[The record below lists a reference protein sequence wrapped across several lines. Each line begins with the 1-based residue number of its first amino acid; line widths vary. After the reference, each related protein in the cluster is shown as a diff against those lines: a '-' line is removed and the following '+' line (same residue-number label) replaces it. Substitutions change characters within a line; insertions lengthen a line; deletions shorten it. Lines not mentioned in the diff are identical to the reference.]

1 MLARIELL
9 WSDQG
14 SINNNNKTPNTSLH
28 LPNQGMWCDV
38 LGEGGEEAGWSQ
50 RNLGFEILISNIRIQ
65 VPAS

>member
-38 LGEGGEEAGWSQ
+38 LGEGGGGGRVESKK
-50 RNLGFEILISNIRIQ
+50 LGF
-65 VPAS
+65 

>member
-38 LGEGGEEAGWSQ
+38 LGGQAGWSQ
-50 RNLGFEILISNIRIQ
+50 RNLGFEVLISSIRIQ
-65 VPAS
+65 VAAR